1 MVLEKC
7 IYRLCDCLKDKKEE
21 FDELDYDLKLD
32 GTFRPGGIL
41 ATVNSCRIFQ
51 GLSLF
56 SKRDIQFVACTKHS
70 QGIHLFLGTRM
81 KNIQWDGP
89 RRDVCLHAM
98 DFICTFLM
106 TWGEGS
112 GRVAYNTIISCPINP
127 CGLFNGQMGQ
137 ADLMAVFCI
146 ALICHCQT
154 GGWNSW
160 RAGENGPGLY

>member
-1 MVLEKC
+1 MPNGLGKM
-7 IYRLCDCLKDKKEE
+7 DLKAVWLFQRQKEE
-21 FDELDYDLKLD
+21 LDELDYDLKLD

-41 ATVNSCRIFQ
+41 ATVNSCVIFR
-51 GLSLF
+51 F
-56 SKRDIQFVACTKHS
+56 SRWDTVVCTKHS

-106 TWGEGS
+106 TWGRGERKGCV
-112 GRVAYNTIISCPINP
+112 RCNNTLPNKSTRT
-127 CGLFNGQMGQ
+127 FNGQMGWV
-137 ADLMAVFCI
+137 DLMAVFCF
-146 ALICHCQT
+146 ALICHCRT

-160 RAGENGPGLY
+160 KDGENGPGLY